1 MYGMFRNHF
10 DYGFYKKSEYEYKQ
24 CCKEAREQRTKES
37 GKEQEVEKLNRQQT
51 KLTGGRMPAEF
62 PQSYVSEGLRQ
73 VDDDYEKLQEFV
85 RRHTR
90 EHGSYY
96 HYTSLTN
103 VKRIRKSGGF
113 LFSDMSSDN
122 INDKNESSKF
132 AANQF
137 FAMSFSHD
145 IHENLGMWY
154 LYSGNEQNGARLA
167 LNQNDFLRIFE
178 KERFKAFLKNKDGDC
193 IPIDDFDKDWGV
205 RIQDVLYRKMP
216 VADPNGKVTFYY
228 DEVED
233 TIFPAEKWNKYSEGN
248 ALFIK
253 DIIWKNELETKV
265 VIYPKSDKAKKMFKE
280 NKKYWIFVKPEHD
293 ICDTNFIHIDLG
305 PETDNDNS
313 IPNAVM
319 SYYTNQIHMRHGKC
333 GNNRLEKNA
342 KEEHK

>member
-1 MYGMFRNHF
+1 MNGMFRNHF
-10 DYGFYKKSEYEYKQ
+10 DYGFYKKFEDEYKQ

-37 GKEQEVEKLNRQQT
+37 GKEQEAEKLNRQQT

-103 VKRIRKSGGF
+103 VKLILESGGF
-113 LFSDMSSDN
+113 RFSDMSSDN

-154 LYSGNEQNGARLA
+154 LYSGNEQN
-167 LNQNDFLRIFE
+167 
-178 KERFKAFLKNKDGDC
+178 
-193 IPIDDFDKDWGV
+193 
-205 RIQDVLYRKMP
+205 
-216 VADPNGKVTFYY
+216 
-228 DEVED
+228 
-233 TIFPAEKWNKYSEGN
+233 
-248 ALFIK
+248 
-253 DIIWKNELETKV
+253 
-265 VIYPKSDKAKKMFKE
+265 
-280 NKKYWIFVKPEHD
+280 
-293 ICDTNFIHIDLG
+293 
-305 PETDNDNS
+305 
-313 IPNAVM
+313 
-319 SYYTNQIHMRHGKC
+319 
-333 GNNRLEKNA
+333 
-342 KEEHK
+342 